1 MHISV
6 LILVAND
13 KHHIE
18 RLCETLD
25 HGLKKLN
32 FDYEILF
39 FDNASRDGTAKILEE
54 VVSRRGHV
62 KVVTGQR
69 RCGFGAGLRALLEKA
84 QGDIVVYS
92 DASMPI
98 KLDALP
104 FLMEK
109 MRDAD
114 LLIASRFQD
123 RTTASSVQ
131 TGFLFGVYR
140 LISRFFLKVPFKDL
154 HPGLLMMYREVIPIL
169 ALTSKSK
176 NIFPE
181 IFVEAKQKKLTVQE
195 FFVDKR
201 LLASIP
207 PIRQRCSFLEIV
219 DLFRLKS

>member
-18 RLCETLD
+18 RLCEILD
-25 HGLKKLN
+25 HGLKKLS
-32 FDYEILF
+32 FDYEIIFL
-39 FDNASRDGTAKILEE
+39 DNASRDGTAKILDQ
-54 VVSRRGHV
+54 VASRRGHV
-62 KVVTGQR
+62 RVVTSKR
-69 RCGFGAGLRALLEKA
+69 RCSFGEGLRALLEKA

-92 DASMPI
+92 DALMPV

-123 RTTASSVQ
+123 RITAASVQ
-131 TGFLFGVYR
+131 ASFSFWVYR
-140 LISRFFLKVPFKDL
+140 LVSRFFLKIPFKDL
-154 HPGLLMMYREVIPIL
+154 HPGLLMMHREVIPAL
-169 ALTSKSK
+169 ALASKSK

-181 IFVEAKQKKLTVQE
+181 IFIGAKRKKLTVQE
-195 FFVDKR
+195 CFIDKR
-201 LLASIP
+201 LLAPIP
-207 PIRQRCSFLEIV
+207 PTQQSCSLFEIV